1 MSKRIEKEP
10 DGYIRDLLR
19 KRRDPIIVIVGF
31 NAFIT
36 GVFLI
41 LALILIIATLKP
53 LPTETYSGSFVLKE
67 IDTDRHG
74 GRLGGNNVEVFV
86 AQSGERFAIP
96 TGLMDIDELE
106 IGNTY
111 DITYYIGFLYQRIY
125 TISDSNNVY
134 ISENDQIAYR
144 EKNISEMHI
153 DLLVIGGIWLVLT
166 LLLNFGLLSWS
177 CYKKV
182 FEINQKIE
190 KRRAKR
196 NKKNDRAQAFPT
208 IGKD

>member
-19 KRRDPIIVIVGF
+19 KRRDPIIGIIGLNAFLIVGF
-31 NAFIT
+31 II
-36 GVFLI
+36 V
-41 LALILIIATLKP
+41 ALIIVIGTLKP
-53 LPTETYSGSFVLKE
+53 LPTETYSGTYILKE

-74 GRLGGNNVEVFV
+74 GRHGGNSVKIFV
-86 AQSGERFAIP
+86 AQSGERFAVPI
-96 TGLMDIDELE
+96 GLMDIDELE
-106 IGNTY
+106 SGNTY
-111 DITYYIGFLYQRIY
+111 NITYYVGFLYQRIY
-125 TISDSNNVY
+125 TISDGGNVL
-134 ISENDQIAYR
+134 ISEADQIAYR

-196 NKKNDRAQAFPT
+196 NKKE
-208 IGKD
+208 

>member
-19 KRRDPIIVIVGF
+19 KRRDPIIGIVGF

-36 GVFLI
+36 IGL
-41 LALILIIATLKP
+41 LIIALLIVFGALKP

-74 GRLGGNNVEVFV
+74 GRHGGNSVKIFV

-96 TGLMDIDELE
+96 TGLMDIDELKVGQ
-106 IGNTY
+106 IY
-111 DITYYIGFLYQRIY
+111 DITYYVGFLYQRIY
-125 TISDSNNVY
+125 TISDSSNVY

-153 DLLVIGGIWLVLT
+153 ALLVIGGIWLVLT

-196 NKKNDRAQAFPT
+196 NKKE
-208 IGKD
+208 

>member
-125 TISDSNNVY
+125 TISDSSNVY

-182 FEINQKIE
+182 FEINKKIQ
-190 KRRAKR
+190 KRRERR
-196 NKKNDRAQAFPT
+196 NKT
-208 IGKD
+208 E

>member
-196 NKKNDRAQAFPT
+196 NKKE
-208 IGKD
+208 

>member
-10 DGYIRDLLR
+10 DGYIRDLKR
-19 KRRDPIIVIVGF
+19 KRRDPIVGAIGF

-125 TISDSNNVY
+125 TISDSSNVY

-196 NKKNDRAQAFPT
+196 NKKE
-208 IGKD
+208 

>member
-125 TISDSNNVY
+125 TISDSSNVY
-134 ISENDQIAYR
+134 ISENDQITYR

-182 FEINQKIE
+182 FEINKKIE
-190 KRRAKR
+190 KRRERR
-196 NKKNDRAQAFPT
+196 NKT
-208 IGKD
+208 E

>member
-31 NAFIT
+31 NAFIA

-125 TISDSNNVY
+125 TISDSSNVY

-190 KRRAKR
+190 KRLAKR
-196 NKKNDRAQAFPT
+196 NKKE
-208 IGKD
+208 

>member
-74 GRLGGNNVEVFV
+74 GRHGGNSVKIFV
-86 AQSGERFAIP
+86 SQSGERFAVP

-106 IGNTY
+106 SGNTY
-111 DITYYIGFLYQRIY
+111 NITYYVGFLYQRIY
-125 TISDSNNVY
+125 TISDGSNVL
-134 ISENDQIAYR
+134 ISEADQIAYR

-153 DLLVIGGIWLVLT
+153 ALLVIGGIWLVLILT
-166 LLLNFGLLSWS
+166 LNLGLLSWS
-177 CYKKV
+177 YYKKI
-182 FEINQKIE
+182 FEINKKIE
-190 KRRAKR
+190 KRRERR
-196 NKKNDRAQAFPT
+196 NKT
-208 IGKD
+208 E

>member
-36 GVFLI
+36 VGL
-41 LALILIIATLKP
+41 LIIALLIVFGALKP

-125 TISDSNNVY
+125 TISDSNKIY

-153 DLLVIGGIWLVLT
+153 ALLVIGGIWLVLT

-196 NKKNDRAQAFPT
+196 HKEE
-208 IGKD
+208 

>member
-125 TISDSNNVY
+125 TISDSSNVY
-134 ISENDQIAYR
+134 ISENDQISYC

-177 CYKKV
+177 CYKKI
-182 FEINQKIE
+182 FEINKKIQ
-190 KRRAKR
+190 KRRERR
-196 NKKNDRAQAFPT
+196 NKKE
-208 IGKD
+208 

>member
-10 DGYIRDLLR
+10 DGYIRDLLQ
-19 KRRDPIIVIVGF
+19 KRRDPIIGIVGL
-31 NAFIT
+31 NAFVT
-36 GVFLI
+36 VVSLI
-41 LALILIIATLKP
+41 LVLIIVIGTLKP
-53 LPTETYSGSFVLKE
+53 LPTETYSGNYILKE

-74 GRLGGNNVEVFV
+74 GRHGGNSVKIFV
-86 AQSGERFAIP
+86 AQSGERFAVP

-106 IGNTY
+106 SGNTY
-111 DITYYIGFLYQRIY
+111 NITYYVGFLYQHIY
-125 TISDSNNVY
+125 TISDGSNAL
-134 ISENDQIAYR
+134 ISEADQIAYR

-153 DLLVIGGIWLVLT
+153 ALLVIGGIWLVLT

-196 NKKNDRAQAFPT
+196 NKKE
-208 IGKD
+208 

>member
-1 MSKRIEKEP
+1 
-10 DGYIRDLLR
+10 
-19 KRRDPIIVIVGF
+19 
-31 NAFIT
+31 
-36 GVFLI
+36 
-41 LALILIIATLKP
+41 
-53 LPTETYSGSFVLKE
+53 
-67 IDTDRHG
+67 
-74 GRLGGNNVEVFV
+74 
-86 AQSGERFAIP
+86 
-96 TGLMDIDELE
+96 MDIDELE

-125 TISDSNNVY
+125 TISDSSNVY

-182 FEINQKIE
+182 FEINQKIK

-196 NKKNDRAQAFPT
+196 NKSE
-208 IGKD
+208 

>member
-1 MSKRIEKEP
+1 MSKWIEKEP

-36 GVFLI
+36 VGL
-41 LALILIIATLKP
+41 LIIALLIVFGALKP

-153 DLLVIGGIWLVLT
+153 DLLMIGGIWLVLT

-196 NKKNDRAQAFPT
+196 NKKE
-208 IGKD
+208 

>member
-19 KRRDPIIVIVGF
+19 KRRDPIIGIVGF

-36 GVFLI
+36 VGL
-41 LALILIIATLKP
+41 LIIALLIVFGALKP

-74 GRLGGNNVEVFV
+74 GRHGGNSVKIFD
-86 AQSGERFAIP
+86 AQRGERFAIP
-96 TGLMDIDELE
+96 TGLLDIDELE
-106 IGNTY
+106 IGITY
-111 DITYYIGFLYQRIY
+111 DITYYIGFLYPRIY

-153 DLLVIGGIWLVLT
+153 ALLVIGGIWLVLT

-196 NKKNDRAQAFPT
+196 NKKE
-208 IGKD
+208 

>member
-1 MSKRIEKEP
+1 M
-10 DGYIRDLLR
+10 
-19 KRRDPIIVIVGF
+19 
-31 NAFIT
+31 
-36 GVFLI
+36 I

-153 DLLVIGGIWLVLT
+153 ALLVIGGIWLVLT

-196 NKKNDRAQAFPT
+196 NKKE
-208 IGKD
+208 

>member
-53 LPTETYSGSFVLKE
+53 LPTQTYSNNFVLKK
-67 IDTDRHG
+67 IDTDNHHHRYG
-74 GRLGGNNVEVFV
+74 STTTTLFV
-86 AQSGERFAIP
+86 AQSGEELAIP
-96 TGLMDIDELE
+96 TGLLDPDELQ
-106 IGNTY
+106 IGKSY
-111 DITYYIGFLYQRIY
+111 SITYYVGFLYQFIY
-125 TISDSNNVY
+125 TIEDNSQVL

-144 EKNISEMHI
+144 EQKISELGTSLI
-153 DLLVIGGIWLVLT
+153 WIGIIWLISTILLNS
-166 LLLNFGLLSWS
+166 LLLNWL
-177 CYKKV
+177 CYKKI
-182 FEINQKIE
+182 FEINQKIKKRRE
-190 KRRAKR
+190 RRAK
-196 NKKNDRAQAFPT
+196 KE
-208 IGKD
+208 

>member
-125 TISDSNNVY
+125 TISDSSNVY

-144 EKNISEMHI
+144 KKNISEMHI

-182 FEINQKIE
+182 FEINKKIQ
-190 KRRAKR
+190 KRRERR
-196 NKKNDRAQAFPT
+196 NKT
-208 IGKD
+208 E

>member
-19 KRRDPIIVIVGF
+19 KRRDPIIGIVGF
-31 NAFIT
+31 NALVTF
-36 GVFLI
+36 GL
-41 LALILIIATLKP
+41 LIIALLIVFGALKP

-74 GRLGGNNVEVFV
+74 GRLGGNSVEVFV
-86 AQSGERFAIP
+86 TQSGERFAIP
-96 TGLMDIDELE
+96 TGLMDIDELKVGQ
-106 IGNTY
+106 IY
-111 DITYYIGFLYQRIY
+111 DITYYVGFLYQRIY
-125 TISDSNNVY
+125 TIANSNKIY

-182 FEINQKIE
+182 FETNQKIK

-196 NKKNDRAQAFPT
+196 NKSE
-208 IGKD
+208 